1 VKRFLTILIWLAV
14 ALFGAGA
21 LGAIALHRGEP
32 LNAMWFV
39 VAAVCCYLVAFRLYS
54 AFVAAR
60 VLVLDD
66 TRATPSERK
75 DDGRDFVPMNK
86 WVLFGH
92 HFAAIA
98 GPGPL
103 VGPTLAA
110 QFGYLPGTLWLIAGA
125 ALAGCV
131 QDFIILFCSIRRDG
145 KSLGQMARE
154 EISSRGGFI
163 AQLAVLAIL
172 MILLGV
178 IALGIVNALKA
189 SPWATFTLAM
199 TIVIALLLGVYL
211 RFLRPGR
218 VMEASVIG
226 LALVLFVV
234 VAGRWVS
241 TSNAPVPW
249 LTWHSLLPHLTTIPL
264 QEAFTASAI
273 SLAVALI
280 VYGFAASV
288 LPVWLLLAP
297 RDYLIAFIKA
307 GAFFTL
313 AAGILI
319 VRPQILMP
327 PLTRFIDG
335 SGPIFAGKIFPFCFI
350 TIACGAISGFHSLIS
365 SGTTPKMILRESHA
379 RFIGYGA
386 MLLES
391 FVGVMAMVAA
401 CSMTPGVYF
410 AINSPASIVGSTPEA
425 AAATISGWGYYLD
438 AHTMTDLARLVG
450 EKTLLNRAGGAPSL
464 AVGMAQIFSSTIG
477 GERLLSIWYHFAI
490 MFEALFVLTVLDG
503 GTRVGRFMVQELG
516 GRIWKPFARTSWLP
530 GMLISS
536 AIIVGSWGY
545 FLYQGVIDPLGG
557 INSLWPLFGISN
569 QLLAAVALVVATT
582 ILLKMGR
589 VRWLWVTLVPMA
601 WLVVVTMTASY
612 QKVFDAN
619 PRIGFLSG
627 ANQLVAQIA
636 AGIIPAAKIAETQRL
651 IFNLRLD
658 AAVTIVLVSMILLML
673 IEALGQWYAILSRR
687 GQPTLHE
694 SPYVRTQWAEGF
706 SGAAH
711 GDD

>member
-1 VKRFLTILIWLAV
+1 MKRLLTIVIWVAV
-14 ALFGAGA
+14 ALLGAGA
-21 LGAIALHRGEP
+21 LSAIAFSRGEQ
-32 LNAMWFV
+32 LNAIWFV
-39 VAAVCCYLVAFRLYS
+39 IAAVCSYAVAYRFYS

-60 VLVLDD
+60 LLALDD
-66 TRATPSERK
+66 MRATPSERR
-75 DDGRDFVPMNK
+75 DDGRDFVPTNK

-125 ALAGCV
+125 AFAGCV
-131 QDFIILFCSIRRDG
+131 QDFIILLCSIRRDG

-154 EISSRGGFI
+154 EISSRGGLI
-163 AQLAVLAIL
+163 AQLAVLAI
-172 MILLGV
+172 MIILLGV
-178 IALGIVNALKA
+178 IALVIVNALKA
-189 SPWATFTLAM
+189 SPWATFTLSM
-199 TIVIALLLGVYL
+199 TIVIAMLLGVYL

-218 VMEASVIG
+218 VLEASLIG

-234 VAGRWVS
+234 VAGRWVGDS
-241 TSNAPVPW
+241 PSWSRV
-249 LTWHSLLPHLTTIPL
+249 
-264 QEAFTASAI
+264 FTLSG
-273 SLAVALI
+273 VALAFALI
-280 VYGFAASV
+280 LYGYIAST

-307 GAFFTL
+307 GAFFIL

-319 VRPQILMP
+319 VRPHVLMP

-335 SGPIFAGKIFPFCFI
+335 TGPIFAGKIFPFCFI

-410 AINSPASIVGSTPEA
+410 AINSPASIVGDTPEA
-425 AAATISGWGYYLD
+425 AAATISGWGFPLT
-438 AHTMTDLARLVG
+438 AQTMTDLARLVG

-503 GTRVGRFMVQELG
+503 GTRVGRFMVQEFG
-516 GRIWKPFARTSWLP
+516 GRLWKPFARTSWLP
-530 GMLISS
+530 GIFMSS
-536 AIIVGSWGY
+536 AIVVGAWGF
-545 FLYQGVIDPLGG
+545 FLYQGVVDPLGG

-589 VRWLWVTLVPMA
+589 ARWIWVTLVPTA
-601 WLVVVTMTASY
+601 ALITVTMTASY
-612 QKVFDAN
+612 QKIFDPN
-619 PRIGFLSG
+619 PRIGFLSY
-627 ANQLVAQIA
+627 ANALAAQIA
-636 AGIIPAAKIAETQRL
+636 AGAIPSAKIVETQRL
-651 IFNLRLD
+651 IFNQRLD
-658 AAVTIVLVSMILLML
+658 AGVTAVLAAMVIVLIV
-673 IEALGQWYAILSRR
+673 EAVVQWYSILSRR
-687 GQPTLHE
+687 RDPVLHE
-694 SPYVRTQWAEGF
+694 SPYVATQWAPDF